1 MMKNWTNFIV
11 LSVFMLVFS
20 FHQIEI
26 QAEPLSEVTDESLN
40 FNAASDE
47 VEMLGRI
54 LEALERENEPLE
66 DVENLDAAALED
78 EEESEDIKSQDEL
91 IYDELIQIKELLS
104 VLVATPSE
112 ATPSE
117 AEEEDETEIIPFTED
132 FEMAASVRS
141 LRSVPIGEQFTNMV
155 RYDVSVNNRAYSI
168 LFPSNFADYLY
179 VSQNKELFFVGNGTL
194 TGYLMERGH
203 SFNPY
208 VQTGTIVHLPSI
220 IGGNFNSVRHNGAI
234 NYFRSFSWHLN
245 NLRTTDTYVKIYVN
259 RVYYP
264 FKVSETLQYI
274 TIFMLGGVLIL
285 CFMRNYKNY

>member
-1 MMKNWTNFIV
+1 
-11 LSVFMLVFS
+11 MLMFS
-20 FHQIEI
+20 LYQIEI
-26 QAEPLSEVTDESLN
+26 QAEPLPEVVEESVSLDSS
-40 FNAASDE
+40 SDE

-54 LEALERENEPLE
+54 LEVLERENESLEYVESLDDVDLEEEEFE
-66 DVENLDAAALED
+66 DV
-78 EEESEDIKSQDEL
+78 KSQDEL
-91 IYDELIQIKELLS
+91 IYDELVQIKELLS
-104 VLVATPSE
+104 VLVATPSA

-117 AEEEDETEIIPFTED
+117 AEEEDETEVIPFTED
-132 FEMAASVRS
+132 FETMASVRS
-141 LRSVPIGEQFTNMV
+141 LRSLRSVPVAEQFVNVV
-155 RYDVSVNNRAYSI
+155 RYDVSINNRAYSI

-220 IGGNFNSVRHNGAI
+220 VGGNFNSVRHNGAI
-234 NYFRSFSWHLN
+234 NYLRSFSWYLN

-274 TIFMLGGVLIL
+274 IIFMLGGVLIL
-285 CFMRNYKNY
+285 CFMRNYKKY

>member
-1 MMKNWTNFIV
+1 MKKNWINFIV
-11 LSVFMLVFS
+11 LSVFMLMFS
-20 FHQIEI
+20 LYQIEI
-26 QAEPLSEVTDESLN
+26 QAEPLPEVVEESVSLDSS
-40 FNAASDE
+40 SDE
-47 VEMLGRI
+47 VEILGRI

-66 DVENLDAAALED
+66 YVESLDDVDLE
-78 EEESEDIKSQDEL
+78 EEDESEDVKSQDEL
-91 IYDELIQIKELLS
+91 IYDELVQIKELLTI
-104 VLVATPSE
+104 LAATPSE

-117 AEEEDETEIIPFTED
+117 VEEENETEIIPFTQD
-132 FEMAASVRS
+132 FETAASVRS
-141 LRSVPIGEQFTNMV
+141 LRSVPIGEQFVNVV
-155 RYDVSVNNRAYSI
+155 RYDVSINNHAYSI

-194 TGYLMERGH
+194 TGYLIERGH

-220 IGGNFNSVRHNGAI
+220 IGGNFNSVRNNGSI
-234 NYFRSFSWHLN
+234 NYLRSFSWYLN

-274 TIFMLGGVLIL
+274 SIFMLGGVLIL